1 MPSRTDSIK
10 LTKTTPLILD
20 STSTTTGS
28 LKGSAGVDIKCD
40 KYVAVDID
48 GTTYYMALYDTLN

>member
-10 LTKTTPLILD
+10 LTKPTPLILD
-20 STSTTTGS
+20 TTSTTSGS

-40 KYVAVDID
+40 RYVVVDIA
-48 GTTYYMALYDTLN
+48 GTSYYLALYDTLN